1 MDVLNSMGTIASSTA
16 KSAVNGTQYLYTN
29 LVTKNTTSSSVTNS
43 NVGVGATSSGGV
55 GGGGMGEMDY
65 QRESLLLD
73 PHDLEQSQ
81 MTMNTTTTTTTT
93 TQQQQQQQQ

>member
-1 MDVLNSMGTIASSTA
+1 MMDVLNSMSTIASSTA

-55 GGGGMGEMDY
+55 GGGGAAGSIFGGFGLLPKIHISFY
-65 QRESLLLD
+65 QVG
-73 PHDLEQSQ
+73 
-81 MTMNTTTTTTTT
+81 
-93 TQQQQQQQQ
+93 